1 MDSDKVADHGQVEAE
16 EIEGTSAAEGL
27 PGDQLQEEDLGP
39 AGGKPEGGNATASSS
54 EAPAEGPEG
63 AVRLAQVAANKVNEI
78 ATAEGLAA
86 FRLRV
91 KVVGGGCAGFA
102 YALTFDEMSTDSS
115 VRPATPEDPV
125 APMDVLLQTN
135 GVSLIVDQMSLMYL
149 YGTEIDYVESLT
161 GEGFKFNNPN
171 VSTTCGCGQSF
182 QV

>member
-1 MDSDKVADHGQVEAE
+1 M
-16 EIEGTSAAEGL
+16 
-27 PGDQLQEEDLGP
+27 
-39 AGGKPEGGNATASSS
+39 
-54 EAPAEGPEG
+54 
-63 AVRLAQVAANKVNEI
+63 
-78 ATAEGLAA
+78 
-86 FRLRV
+86 
-91 KVVGGGCAGFA
+91 GGGCAGFA